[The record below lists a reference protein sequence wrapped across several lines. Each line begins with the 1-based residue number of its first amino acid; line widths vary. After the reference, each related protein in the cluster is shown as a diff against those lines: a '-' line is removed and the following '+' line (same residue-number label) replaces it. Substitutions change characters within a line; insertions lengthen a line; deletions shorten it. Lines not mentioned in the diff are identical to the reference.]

1 MQALFLSAAFLVGS
15 CFLSTA
21 RADDA
26 GEHVVFPEGTELE
39 LLFTREVEIN
49 SGLTEGPAVAP
60 DGSIYFTDMPFGLD
74 DNTHI
79 MRYDPA
85 TGETTLFTDNAGK
98 SNGLAFDAHGDM
110 ISCSGA
116 DGGGSRLIRWNIE
129 TGEGETLVDNIG
141 GKKFNSPND
150 LCIDSHGR
158 IYFSDPRY
166 IGDEPRE
173 LEHQAVYRVDT
184 DGTVIEIT
192 HEVEKPNGIVLS
204 PDERTLY
211 VGDHNNGSERLD
223 PTAPP
228 PTPGAMKIYS
238 YPLDEN
244 GLVDGP
250 RRTLVDFGAEASSDG
265 ITVDT
270 EGRVYLT
277 SRRLSRPGIMVIDS
291 DGNEVDFFAT
301 GPENQSGSF
310 DDVVGIPS
318 NVEFGTGDDR
328 HSLYITIKKSLY
340 RVQTMA
346 EGWRH
351 HEWGPR

>member
-1 MQALFLSAAFLVGS
+1 MQALFLSAAVLAVS
-15 CFLSTA
+15 CLASA
-21 RADDA
+21 AWG
-26 GEHVVFPEGTELE
+26 GEVFPDGAELE
-39 LLFTREVEIN
+39 LLFTREVDIN

-60 DGSIYFTDMPFGLD
+60 DGSIYFTDMPFGLED
-74 DNTHI
+74 STHI

-85 TGETTLFTDNAGK
+85 TGETTLFTDDAGK
-98 SNGLAFDAHGDM
+98 SNGLAFTAGGYLIACD
-110 ISCSGA
+110 GA
-116 DGGGSRLIRWNIE
+116 DGGTRSLVRWDIE
-129 TGEGETLVDNIG
+129 TGERATLADSVDG
-141 GKKFNSPND
+141 RRFNSLND
-150 LCIDSHGR
+150 LCIDSQGR
-158 IYFSDPRY
+158 IYFTDPRY
-166 IGDEPRE
+166 IGDESRD
-173 LEHQAVYRVDT
+173 LEHMAVYRLDT
-184 DGTVIEIT
+184 VGTVIEIT

-228 PTPGAMKIYS
+228 PTPGAMKIYAF
-238 YPLDEN
+238 PLDEE

-250 RRTLVDFGAEASSDG
+250 RRTLVDFGDEAGSDG

-277 SRRLSRPGIMVIDS
+277 CRRLSKPGIMVIDS
-291 DGNEVDFFAT
+291 DGNEVDFFPT

-318 NVEFGTGDDR
+318 NVEFGIGDDR

-340 RVQTMA
+340 RVETTA

-351 HEWGPR
+351 VEHGDR